1 MAKKLNKEGK
11 RVKVTAVQATPAVKV
26 IPVDP
31 RDLKDLYYL
40 DEMVKDLHESFRAP
54 FGGGY
59 KWATFLRDWYHEL
72 MKKVNHTDAERE
84 DYLIQSFGLE
94 FYNEGNFLTIEE
106 REQFLANE
114 L

>member
-1 MAKKLNKEGK
+1 MVEKVRKSIFLDKST
-11 RVKVTAVQATPAVKV
+11 KVT
-26 IPVDP
+26 IVDV

-40 DEMVKDLHESFRAP
+40 DELIKSMHAEAGIR

-59 KWATFLRDWYHEL
+59 KFGTFLRDWYHEL